1 MKDVFLSVIIPCY
14 DEMAN
19 LRKGVLDRV
28 DHFLIKKKLPYEV
41 IIVDDGSRDG
51 SITFIEKYISDNSH
65 FSLIKNPHFGKAGAV
80 TTGMLA
86 ATGKF
91 RLFTD
96 MDQATPIEEVDKLL
110 PYLENG
116 EYDIVIGSRSNMR
129 KGAPLVRLFVSRSS
143 MTLRKVLIG
152 MRDIDDT
159 QCGFKLF
166 TQKAADELFSKL
178 KEIKKGFKK
187 IKGPAVTYGSD
198 IELLYLAH
206 IAGYKIKELPVEW
219 LFVESRRVSPVKD
232 SIQGVRDLIKIK
244 TNAIRGR
251 YN

>member
-1 MKDVFLSVIIPCY
+1 MKDIFLSVVMPCY

-28 DHFLIKKKLPYEV
+28 DHFLHKKGMPYEV
-41 IIVDDGSRDG
+41 IIVDDGSKDG
-51 SITFIEKYISDNSH
+51 SVAFIERFISENSH

-110 PYLENG
+110 PDLENG

-129 KGAPLVRLFVSRSS
+129 QGAPLIRLFVSRSS

-152 MRDIDDT
+152 MREIDDT
-159 QCGFKLF
+159 QCGFKIF
-166 TQKAADELFSKL
+166 TEKSADELFTKL
-178 KEIKKGFKK
+178 KSIKKGFKK
-187 IKGPAVTYGSD
+187 IKGPAVAYGSD

-206 IAGYKIKELPVEW
+206 IAGYKIKEVPVEW
-219 LFVESRRVSPVKD
+219 LFVESGRVSPLKD

-244 TNAIRGR
+244 TNAIEGK
-251 YN
+251 YS

>member
-28 DHFLIKKKLPYEV
+28 DHFLNRKGVPYEV

-51 SITFIEKYISDNSH
+51 SIAFIERYISENSH
-65 FSLIKNPHFGKAGAV
+65 FSIIKNPHFGKAGAV
-80 TTGMLA
+80 TTGILS
-86 ATGKF
+86 ATGKY

-116 EYDIVIGSRSNMR
+116 EYDVAIGSRSNMR
-129 KGAPLVRLFVSRSS
+129 QGAPFIRLFVSRSS

-159 QCGFKLF
+159 QCGFKIF
-166 TQKAADELFSKL
+166 TQKSADELFSKL
-178 KEIKKGFKK
+178 KRIKEGFKK

-206 IAGYKIKELPVEW
+206 IAGYRIKEVPVEW

-232 SIQGVRDLIKIK
+232 SIQGVQDLIKIK
-244 TNAIRGR
+244 KNAIEGK

>member
-28 DHFLIKKKLPYEV
+28 EHFLSKKNLPYEV
-41 IIVDDGSRDG
+41 IIVDDGSTDG
-51 SITFIEKYISDNSH
+51 SVGLIERFISENPH

-86 ATGKF
+86 AKGKF

-110 PYLENG
+110 PFLQSG
-116 EYDIVIGSRSNMR
+116 EYDVVIGSRSNMR
-129 KGAPLVRLFVSRSS
+129 QGAPFIRLFVSRSS

-152 MRDIDDT
+152 LREIDDT
-159 QCGFKLF
+159 QCGFKMF
-166 TQKAADELFSKL
+166 TDSAAENLFSKL
-178 KEIKKGFKK
+178 KK
-187 IKGPAVTYGSD
+187 IKNGFQKINGPAVTYGSD

-206 IAGYKIKELPVEW
+206 VSGYKIKEVPVEW
-219 LFVESRRVSPVKD
+219 LYVESRRVSPVKD
-232 SIQGVRDLIKIK
+232 SVQGVRDLLKIK
-244 TNAIRGR
+244 TNAVSGK
-251 YN
+251 YS